1 MAAVWY
7 RARAELRR
15 RWRAALG
22 LALLVGLVGAVTLT
36 VVAGARRSASA
47 FSRFQTTPRS
57 GDVTLYASD
66 PGRLQR
72 VEGLAQV
79 EAVGRIFAPLVV
91 PPDTG
96 ATGGE
101 LTIVASPDVSLL
113 SAVDRVRVI
122 VANLIAAVPAALAGR
137 TPAAAVLRSE

>member
-47 FSRFQTTPRS
+47 YSRFQATSRS
-57 GDVTLYASD
+57 GHVTLYFSD
-66 PGRLQR
+66 PARLQQ
-72 VEGLAQV
+72 VEGLPQV
-79 EAVGRIFAPLVV
+79 EAAGRIFAPLLV
-91 PPDTG
+91 PPDAG
-96 ATGGE
+96 AAGGE
-101 LTIVASPDVSLL
+101 LTIVASPDGSLL

-122 VANLIAAVPAALAGR
+122 FANLIAAVPAALAGR